1 MISKWRWITLRFI
14 KRLWFRPAI
23 FALIGLV
30 TALFSVFFS
39 PQLPPSLAGKIGA
52 DAVDSILNILAT
64 SMLTVTTFSLTTMVT
79 AYGAA
84 ASNATPRATRLVVED
99 STTQNVLATF
109 IGAFLFSLV
118 GLVSLSTGAY
128 GDQGRVI
135 LFVAT
140 LIVIAVIVLTLLRWV
155 DHLSRLGQ
163 MADTI
168 GRVEAATAN
177 AMKARQINPYL
188 GALPLPQSPSD
199 DVSGFIIKAPDIGYV
214 QHVDVGTLN
223 MIAKAHDSVLDLL
236 AVSGT
241 FVGPNRPIARLGV
254 AVDDSIVASIQA
266 AFTIAESRSYE
277 QDPRF
282 GFCVL
287 SEIASR
293 ALSPAVNDPGTAID
307 VIGRAI
313 RLLAMLRPS
322 DDRNTGAEPEKSEVA
337 FPHVRVPALN
347 IDDLFADVFAP
358 IGRDGAAMIEVQIC
372 LQKALA
378 DLACYGGD
386 FRLAAKT
393 QSRRAMRHAEKGMVL
408 TEDFER
414 LTEIRTEI

>member
-1 MISKWRWITLRFI
+1 MISKWRWIALRFV
-14 KRLWFRPAI
+14 KRLWFRPAV

-118 GLVSLSTGAY
+118 GIVSLSTGAY

-140 LIVIAVIVLTLLRWV
+140 LIVIAIIVLTLLRWV

-168 GRVEAATAN
+168 GRVESATAN
-177 AMKARQINPYL
+177 AMEARRDNPYL
-188 GALPLPQSPSD
+188 GALPLPKSPS
-199 DVSGFIIKAPDIGYV
+199 VEVTGFVINAPSIGYV

-223 MIAKAHDSVLDLL
+223 MIAKAHDTIVDLL
-236 AVSGT
+236 AASGS

-254 AVDDSIVASIQA
+254 AVDDSIIASIHA
-266 AFTIAESRSYE
+266 AFTIGESRSYE

-313 RLLAMLRPS
+313 RLLALLCPLE
-322 DDRNTGAEPEKSEVA
+322 DKTADPEKEKPEVA
-337 FPHVRVPALN
+337 FPHVRVPALEVE
-347 IDDLFADVFAP
+347 DLFADVFAP
-358 IGRDGAAMIEVQIC
+358 IGRDGASMIEVQIR
-372 LQKALA
+372 LQKALT
-378 DLACYGGD
+378 DLATYSDD
-386 FRLAAKT
+386 FRSAAIT
-393 QSRRAMRHAEKGMVL
+393 QSRRAMRHAEKGLVL
-408 TEDFER
+408 NEDFER
-414 LTEIRTEI
+414 LNEIRTEM

>member
-1 MISKWRWITLRFI
+1 MISKWRWIVLRFV

-23 FALIGLV
+23 FALIGLA

-52 DAVDSILNILAT
+52 DAVDGILNILAT
-64 SMLTVTTFSLTTMVT
+64 SMLTVTTFSLTSMVT
-79 AYGAA
+79 AYGSA

-99 STTQNVLATF
+99 STTQNVVATF

-118 GLVSLSTGAY
+118 GIVSLSTGAY

-163 MADTI
+163 MIDTI

-177 AMKARQINPYL
+177 AMQARQGNPYL
-188 GALPLPQSPSD
+188 GGLPLPKSPESD
-199 DVSGFIIKAPDIGYV
+199 LSGFIIHAQAIGYI
-214 QHVDVGTLN
+214 QHVDVGALN
-223 MIAKAHDSVLDLL
+223 TIAKEHKTVLDLM
-236 AVSGT
+236 AVSGS
-241 FVGPNRPIARLGV
+241 FVGPNRPIAKLGV
-254 AVDDSIVASIQA
+254 AVDDKTKASIQA
-266 AFTIAESRSYE
+266 AFTIADTRSYE

-307 VIGRAI
+307 VIGRAV
-313 RLLAMLRPS
+313 RLLAMMQPGEDEKTDPERKTS
-322 DDRNTGAEPEKSEVA
+322 DVA
-337 FPHVRVPALN
+337 FPHVRVPALD
-347 IDDLFADVFAP
+347 IQDLFADVFAP

-378 DLACYGGD
+378 DLSSYGDD
-386 FRLAAKT
+386 FTLAART
-393 QSRRAMRHAEKGMVL
+393 QSRRAMQHAKKALVL
-408 TEDFER
+408 AEDFDR
-414 LTEIRTEI
+414 LSDIRTDI

>member
-1 MISKWRWITLRFI
+1 MISKWRWIALRFV

-23 FALIGLV
+23 FALIGLA

-52 DAVDSILNILAT
+52 DAVDGILNILAT

-79 AYGAA
+79 AYGSA

-118 GLVSLSTGAY
+118 GIVSLSTGAY

-140 LIVIAVIVLTLLRWV
+140 LLVIAVIVLTLLKWV

-163 MADTI
+163 MIDTI

-177 AMKARQINPYL
+177 AVKARQGNPYL
-188 GALPLPQSPSD
+188 GALPLPKDLASD
-199 DVSGFIIKAPDIGYV
+199 ISGFTIHAQSIGYV

-223 MIAKAHDSVLDLL
+223 MIAQAHNTVLDLL
-236 AVSGT
+236 AVSGS

-254 AVDDSIVASIQA
+254 AVDDDAIASIQG
-266 AFTIAESRSYE
+266 AFTIAETRSYE

-307 VIGRAI
+307 VIGRAV
-313 RLLAMLRPS
+313 RLLVMMQP
-322 DDRNTGAEPEKSEVA
+322 DAEKKADPEQETPDVA
-337 FPHVRVPALN
+337 FPHVRVPALS
-347 IDDLFADVFAP
+347 IEDLFADVFAP
-358 IGRDGAAMIEVQIC
+358 IGRDGAAMIEVQIR
-372 LQKALA
+372 LQKAFV
-378 DLACYGGD
+378 DLSSCGND
-386 FRLAAKT
+386 FKRAART
-393 QSRRAMRHAEKGMVL
+393 QSRRAMQHAEKAIVL

-414 LTEIRTEI
+414 LNGIRAYI